1 MTSGDELTGLVDR
14 LRWDR
19 RRNPYAGR
27 RDYSQAAGRL
37 ADRCARLIEAGQA
50 GVAVPVLRN
59 AVDRI
64 TTALMYLDD
73 SSGRIGG
80 DLHEIMSLYAQ
91 ACRAAPPNPKT
102 LAAWLV
108 KLQCD
113 GPGWPEI
120 RLAEFAPALGERGL
134 AHLASLVEQ
143 RHAAAEEGSW
153 TQRFAVRDLREQL
166 AGVADDVDRYVAV
179 VAENLTG
186 PHRYRRIAEALR
198 AAGRPEQAVGWAR
211 RGLADGRSGPYA
223 DELRDLLGALL
234 VEVGDHVGAVDERR
248 VEFVRRPTARN
259 WHALSQAATTAG
271 VDPDLAWALSL
282 LQERAA
288 EQPAYVSELIDV
300 LLAERREDQAWQVG
314 LAHFAQLPQHR
325 RAALLELR
333 QAAHPG
339 EVQQPYRQ
347 LIEEHLL
354 DSRDKRRY
362 QRAIALLRRLRDAH
376 RATGDLPSFDAYLTD
391 LRTRHKRRPTFLAK
405 LDAARL

>member
-1 MTSGDELTGLVDR
+1 
-14 LRWDR
+14 
-19 RRNPYAGR
+19 
-27 RDYSQAAGRL
+27 
-37 ADRCARLIEAGQA
+37 
-50 GVAVPVLRN
+50 VPVLRK
-59 AVDRI
+59 AVNRI

-80 DLHEIMSLYAQ
+80 ALHEIMNLYAQ

-120 RLAEFAPALGERGL
+120 RLVEFAPALRERGL

-143 RHAAAEEGSW
+143 RHASAVDGSW

-166 AGVADDVDRYVAV
+166 AAVSGDVDLYVAV

-198 AAGRPEQAVGWAR
+198 DAGRPEQAIGWAR
-211 RGLADGRSGPYA
+211 RGLADGRGGPYA
-223 DELRDLLGALL
+223 DELLDLLGTLL
-234 VEVGDHVGAVDERR
+234 VEVGDHVGAAEERR
-248 VEFVRRPTARN
+248 VEFARRPTARN

-288 EQPAYVSELIDV
+288 EQPAHVSELIDV
-300 LLAERREDQAWQVG
+300 LIAERREDQAWQVG
-314 LAHFAQLPQHR
+314 LTHFTQLPQHR
-325 RAALLELR
+325 RTALLEIR

-362 QRAIALLRRLRDAH
+362 QRAITLLRRLRNAH
-376 RATGDLPSFDAYLTD
+376 RATGDLPGFDAYLTD
-391 LRTRHKRRPTFLAK
+391 LHTRHKRLPTFLAK